1 LPRAEA
7 FAEDRAE
14 DDLFADEDSWPPL
27 RVLAA
32 EDNPTNQ
39 QVLAAVLA
47 AVGYSLEIVPDGAKA
62 VAAWKTGRFD
72 VILMDIHM
80 PVMGGVEATQ
90 AIRTLERNRGLPK
103 TPIIAL
109 TADVLGHRV
118 AEYLQAGMDTHLSK
132 PIEIRKLVE
141 TLGQVASAPELGL
154 TLRAGSR

>member
-1 LPRAEA
+1 
-7 FAEDRAE
+7 
-14 DDLFADEDSWPPL
+14 
-27 RVLAA
+27 
-32 EDNPTNQ
+32 
-39 QVLAAVLA
+39 
-47 AVGYSLEIVPDGAKA
+47 
-62 VAAWKTGRFD
+62 
-72 VILMDIHM
+72 
-80 PVMGGVEATQ
+80 VEATQ

-141 TLGQVASAPELGL
+141 TLGQVASAPDLGL